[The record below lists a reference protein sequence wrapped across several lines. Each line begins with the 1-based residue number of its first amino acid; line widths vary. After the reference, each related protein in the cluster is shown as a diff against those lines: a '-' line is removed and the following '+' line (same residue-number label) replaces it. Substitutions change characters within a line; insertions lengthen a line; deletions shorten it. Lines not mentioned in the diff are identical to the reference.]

1 MTFLLD
7 EAQLSRLSFLYNII
21 KARIT
26 SMCVHYAVLSL
37 NKNLLFRWIS
47 CRPVLNLK
55 AADFFLN
62 FWS

>member
-7 EAQLSRLSFLYNII
+7 EAQLSRLSFFLKNII

-37 NKNLLFRWIS
+37 TKSRLFR
-47 CRPVLNLK
+47 
-55 AADFFLN
+55 
-62 FWS
+62 